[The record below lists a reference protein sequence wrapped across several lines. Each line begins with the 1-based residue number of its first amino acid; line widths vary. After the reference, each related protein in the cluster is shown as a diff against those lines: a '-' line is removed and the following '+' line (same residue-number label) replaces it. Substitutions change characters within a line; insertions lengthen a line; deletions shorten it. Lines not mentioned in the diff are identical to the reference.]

1 MNKKRRLII
10 CELGVLIIL
19 NLFALIYYKTQKNV
33 NNINKSTNEIA
44 RYILNISSYEA
55 NLEVTIKS
63 NKTINQYKIKQWYS
77 SPNIIKQIIESPQ
90 NLNNLTMTYD
100 GKNMKVENTNLSL
113 SKIYQDYKYI
123 SENTLWLSTFIDN
136 YNDKSK
142 IYEKEGKVII
152 ESNVA
157 YNFYNVK
164 EVLYIDKKTGKPI
177 ELKIFDNSNNNR
189 IYIKYNEIKINQTKQ
204 NEIVAFKIKEHKKEI

>member
-1 MNKKRRLII
+1 
-10 CELGVLIIL
+10 
-19 NLFALIYYKTQKNV
+19 
-33 NNINKSTNEIA
+33 
-44 RYILNISSYEA
+44 
-55 NLEVTIKS
+55 
-63 NKTINQYKIKQWYS
+63 
-77 SPNIIKQIIESPQ
+77 
-90 NLNNLTMTYD
+90 MTYD

-136 YNDKSK
+136 YNDNSK
-142 IYEKEGKVII
+142 IYEKEGTVII
-152 ESNVA
+152 ENNVT

-164 EVLYIDKKTGKPI
+164 EALYIDKKTGKPI

-204 NEIVAFKIKEHKKEI
+204 NEIVAFKIKEIKKEI

>member
-1 MNKKRRLII
+1 MNKKRKLII
-10 CELGVLIIL
+10 LGLTVLIIL
-19 NLFALIYYKTQKNV
+19 ILFAFIYYKTQKNV

-55 NLEVTIKS
+55 NLEITIES
-63 NKTINQYKIKQWYS
+63 NKTINKYKIKQWYS
-77 SPNIIKQIIESPQ
+77 KPNIIKQTIESPQ
-90 NLNNLTMTYD
+90 NLDNLTMTYD

-136 YNDKSK
+136 YNDNSK
-142 IYEKEGKVII
+142 IYEKEGTVII
-152 ESNVA
+152 ENNVT

-164 EVLYIDKKTGKPI
+164 EALYIDKKTGKPI

-189 IYIKYNEIKINQTKQ
+189 IYIKYNEIKLNKIKQ
-204 NEIVAFKIKEHKKEI
+204 NDILAFKIKETKKEV

>member
-1 MNKKRRLII
+1 
-10 CELGVLIIL
+10 
-19 NLFALIYYKTQKNV
+19 
-33 NNINKSTNEIA
+33 
-44 RYILNISSYEA
+44 
-55 NLEVTIKS
+55 
-63 NKTINQYKIKQWYS
+63 
-77 SPNIIKQIIESPQ
+77 
-90 NLNNLTMTYD
+90 MTYD

-136 YNDKSK
+136 YNDNSK

-164 EVLYIDKKTGKPI
+164 EVLYIDKKKGKPI

>member
-10 CELGVLIIL
+10 CGLGVLIIL

-55 NLEVTIKS
+55 NLEVTIES
-63 NKTINQYKIKQWYS
+63 NKTTNKYKIKQLYS
-77 SPNIIKQIIESPQ
+77 KPNIIKQTIESPQ
-90 NLNNLTMTYD
+90 NLDNLTMTYD

-136 YNDKSK
+136 YNDNSK
-142 IYEKEGKVII
+142 IYEKEETVII
-152 ESNVA
+152 ENNVT

-164 EVLYIDKKTGKPI
+164 EALYIDKKTGKPI

-204 NEIVAFKIKEHKKEI
+204 NEIVAFKIKEIKKEI